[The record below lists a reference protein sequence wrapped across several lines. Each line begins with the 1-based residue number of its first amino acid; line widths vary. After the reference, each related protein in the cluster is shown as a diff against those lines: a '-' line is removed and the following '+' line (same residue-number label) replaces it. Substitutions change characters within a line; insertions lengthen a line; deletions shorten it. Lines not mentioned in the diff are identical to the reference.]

1 MMRKCSLLMVLL
13 ILLLALLG
21 CSRQE
26 VPLAPRE
33 TQASG
38 GRLICLADS
47 EGAAQEIAQ
56 LYDVELV
63 KFQNGVAV
71 FSTEENLQEVIQRG
85 VDNGWPELSPDHK
98 ATIS

>member
-1 MMRKCSLLMVLL
+1 MVRKYGLLMVLP

-26 VPLAPRE
+26 VPLTPGE
-33 TQASG
+33 TETAG
-38 GRLICLADS
+38 GRLMCFADT
-47 EGAAQEIAQ
+47 EEAAQEIAQ
-56 LYDVELV
+56 LYDIELI

-85 VDNGWPELSPDHK
+85 VDNGWPKLSPDHK